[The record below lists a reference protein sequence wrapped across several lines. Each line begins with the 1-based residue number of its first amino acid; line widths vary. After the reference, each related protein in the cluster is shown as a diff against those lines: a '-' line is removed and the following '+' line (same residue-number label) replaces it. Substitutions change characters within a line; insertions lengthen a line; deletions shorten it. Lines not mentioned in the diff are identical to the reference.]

1 MILIYWLLTITW
13 VENGKALNRFQ
24 VYITQIFKRNAYLN
38 WFEILL
44 PYTQF
49 NAFNAIKF
57 QRFSLLKATIKGRY
71 LVKELNFE
79 DIWLDSYLIIH
90 TTRSKRKNTTKLLGD
105 LKILLWLF
113 TKLYSII
120 LSESVPTSG
129 WLLQI
134 KTCIW
139 IVYKCI

>member
-1 MILIYWLLTITW
+1 MEKPWTDFKYILHKYLKETLTWIDLRYCYHI
-13 VENGKALNRFQ
+13 LNSMHF
-24 VYITQIFKRNAYLN
+24 L
-38 WFEILL
+38 
-44 PYTQF
+44 
-49 NAFNAIKF
+49 NAIKF

-90 TTRSKRKNTTKLLGD
+90 ITRSKRKNTTKLLGD